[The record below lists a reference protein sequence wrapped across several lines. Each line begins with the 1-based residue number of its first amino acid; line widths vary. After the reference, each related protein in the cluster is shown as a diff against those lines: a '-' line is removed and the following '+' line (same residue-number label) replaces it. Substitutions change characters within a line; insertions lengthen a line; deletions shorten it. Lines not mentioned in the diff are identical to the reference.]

1 MGFEVIW
8 TSRAELGYDRII
20 TYLKEEWTEK
30 EIRNFLRDTRKFLH
44 LLQNNP
50 RLLQPS
56 PSKKNVFR
64 GPMNRLTIVTYR
76 IRPEKELIEIIHVRG
91 ARQKPLKP

>member
-20 TYLKEEWTEK
+20 TYLKEGWTER

-44 LLQNNP
+44 LL
-50 RLLQPS
+50 
-56 PSKKNVFR
+56 
-64 GPMNRLTIVTYR
+64 
-76 IRPEKELIEIIHVRG
+76 
-91 ARQKPLKP
+91 